1 MTKNEQNYIFLDI
14 LSLEDNHLEESSPTP
29 QARRL
34 QLNKPQISQIKQI
47 IHILL
52 SCDSEDKKIRLICLI
67 CGFLLL

>member
-29 QARRL
+29 
-34 QLNKPQISQIKQI
+34 PQISQIKQI

-52 SCDSEDKKIRLICLI
+52 SCVSEDKKIRLICLI

>member
-34 QLNKPQISQIKQI
+34 QLNKPQIVQIKQI
-47 IHILL
+47 LYIFYYSVIQKF
-52 SCDSEDKKIRLICLI
+52 KKSD
-67 CGFLLL
+67 

>member
-34 QLNKPQISQIKQI
+34 QLNKPQIVQIKQI
-47 IHILL
+47 LYIFYYFVIQKI
-52 SCDSEDKKIRLICLI
+52 KKSD
-67 CGFLLL
+67 